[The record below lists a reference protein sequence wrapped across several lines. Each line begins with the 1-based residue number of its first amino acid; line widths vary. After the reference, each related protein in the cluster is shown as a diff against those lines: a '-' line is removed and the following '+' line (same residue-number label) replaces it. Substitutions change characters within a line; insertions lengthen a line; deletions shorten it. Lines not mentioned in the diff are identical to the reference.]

1 MQYFTSDV
9 KRKKR
14 SQNVSRQ
21 TNPADE
27 NFQQTDNTKLI
38 ALLQKNFCLQV
49 QVKQHNSRQNRLKGV
64 YNAFLNKQCV
74 VMRN

>member
-27 NFQQTDNTKLI
+27 NFQQIDTTKLI
-38 ALLQKNFCLQV
+38 ALLHKNFCLQV
-49 QVKQHNSRQNRLKGV
+49 
-64 YNAFLNKQCV
+64 
-74 VMRN
+74 

>member
-9 KRKKR
+9 KHKKR

-27 NFQQTDNTKLI
+27 NFQQTDTTKLI

-49 QVKQHNSRQNRLKGV
+49 LVKQHNS
-64 YNAFLNKQCV
+64 
-74 VMRN
+74 